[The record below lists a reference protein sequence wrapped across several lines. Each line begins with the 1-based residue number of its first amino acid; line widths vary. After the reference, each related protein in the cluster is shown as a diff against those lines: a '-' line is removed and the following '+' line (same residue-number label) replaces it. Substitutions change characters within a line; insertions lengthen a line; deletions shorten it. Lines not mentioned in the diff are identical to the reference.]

1 MPDGVSGEL
10 CDWSEPRFISIPA
23 FFITFTTD
31 FSRVFASFSFGGC
44 CLLDLAGQYN
54 DARFVPTKNDLMY
67 Y

>member
-1 MPDGVSGEL
+1 M
-10 CDWSEPRFISIPA
+10 ISRSRDLFPFPHFLLHLQQIFPA
-23 FFITFTTD
+23 FLPL
-31 FSRVFASFSFGGC
+31 FSFGGC